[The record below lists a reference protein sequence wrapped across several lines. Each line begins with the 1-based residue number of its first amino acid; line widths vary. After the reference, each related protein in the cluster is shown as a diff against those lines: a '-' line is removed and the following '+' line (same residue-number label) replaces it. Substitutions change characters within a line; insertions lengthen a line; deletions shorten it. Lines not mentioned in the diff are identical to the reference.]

1 VFDDTLLLIEPEAA
15 RAYEE
20 ANRPKPA
27 VTDAGASQT
36 TATDG
41 GSIPSYPVP
50 EDTTLGRMTD
60 PDGKPFASALSRAKA
75 FFGAADIPTATAK
88 MRLVQLADEIVS
100 VLASD
105 PNATVRLTVEIS
117 ADFPGGASDTIKR
130 AVSENARSL
139 GLKTADWE

>member
-1 VFDDTLLLIEPEAA
+1 
-15 RAYEE
+15 
-20 ANRPKPA
+20 
-27 VTDAGASQT
+27 
-36 TATDG
+36 
-41 GSIPSYPVP
+41 
-50 EDTTLGRMTD
+50 MTE
-60 PDGKPFASALSRAKA
+60 PDGKPSASAPARAKA

-117 ADFPGGASDTIKR
+117 ADFPGGASDTVKR